1 MIRRSAAAHDRVP
14 HPMINVITPMQSL
27 VGIARNFSGDH
38 DVSKTLIG
46 LGVIP
51 ADRDRMRQ

>member
-1 MIRRSAAAHDRVP
+1 
-14 HPMINVITPMQSL
+14 MINVITPMQSL

>member
-1 MIRRSAAAHDRVP
+1 
-14 HPMINVITPMQSL
+14 MINVITPMQSL

-46 LGVIP
+46 LGAIP